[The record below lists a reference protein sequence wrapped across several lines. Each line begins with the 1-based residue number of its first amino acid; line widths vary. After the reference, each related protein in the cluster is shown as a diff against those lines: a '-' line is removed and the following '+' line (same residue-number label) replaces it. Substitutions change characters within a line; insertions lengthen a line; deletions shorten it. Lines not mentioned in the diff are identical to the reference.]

1 MQEEEE
7 NFDID
12 WLKERYPYDV
22 EARNKELETKV
33 LKELSNKEKVTIVD
47 VGAGTG
53 SNCLYFVEQLNQSQ
67 KWYLVEQNELLSNA
81 TVRRLREYAAY
92 HKYDYEK
99 KKKGIKITSLTKT
112 IEVILVN
119 DSILNIEKLIDLK
132 KVDLV
137 IANTA
142 FEQFSKQQF
151 DELAQVLIQYKK
163 SFYATLNYQQM
174 AFEPEDPFDD
184 VFINLYNDYKE
195 RPQVKGKVMGKNAS
209 RLMLDVFESADWKTE
224 EQESTWRV
232 EQNDIKMHYYLLNFM
247 ENALAEMKL
256 EENKQH
262 NFAKW
267 VQRKKDLIITRR
279 QQLEIYHTDI
289 FVKP

>member
-33 LKELSNKEKVTIVD
+33 LTELGKKEQVTIVD

-53 SNCLYFVEQLNQSQ
+53 SNCLYFVEQLKQNQ
-67 KWYLVEQNELLSNA
+67 KWYLIEQNELLSTA
-81 TVRRLREYAAY
+81 TVRRLREYATY
-92 HKYDYEK
+92 HKYEFEK
-99 KKKGIKITSLTKT
+99 RKKGIKITSLTKT
-112 IEVILVN
+112 IEIILIN
-119 DSILNIEKLIDLK
+119 DSFLNTEKLVDLK
-132 KVDLV
+132 KVDIV
-137 IANTA
+137 IANTV
-142 FEQFSKQQF
+142 FEQYSKQQF
-151 DELAQVLIQYKK
+151 DEFAQVLIKYKK
-163 SFYATLNYQQM
+163 PFYATLNYQQM

-184 VFINLYNDYKE
+184 VFISLYNEYKE
-195 RPQVKGKVMGKNAS
+195 RPQVMGKTMGKNAS
-209 RLMLDVFESADWKTE
+209 RLMLDIFESAQWKTE
-224 EQESTWRV
+224 EVESPWRV

-247 ENALAEMKL
+247 ENALAEMQL
-256 EENKQH
+256 AENKQH

-267 VQRKKDLIITRR
+267 VQRKKDLIITQR